1 MFQSQVRQEALPS
14 RAVVHRSRQ
23 TDLHPVLRIMGDKW
37 EEGETVGIQAEKD
50 GRYSG
55 NFADTEGETK
65 MTKTV
70 AITITHGMI
79 VRNILRTDILKIL
92 KSDEDTKIVL
102 VVMSMFKFYEEVA
115 AEFSDENVTVVK
127 WPYRINPVEWLLRTM
142 ADVIFFNAVRN
153 ETSEIKEMS
162 MKKKNYPKY
171 LWLRLARAVLGK
183 DKKIIIALER
193 LDTLLF
199 QYKRKKHWDT
209 FGEDKPN
216 LVFSTDFLCTNEW
229 SLIKAAQHHDVPVMT
244 LIASWDHLSKGR
256 LPTKFDKV
264 IAWNDFLKGQ
274 LIEYYG
280 YKPDEIFVS
289 GIPQFDYYTQDKDM
303 MKSRSEFLEGIGG
316 SYV

>member
-1 MFQSQVRQEALPS
+1 
-14 RAVVHRSRQ
+14 
-23 TDLHPVLRIMGDKW
+23 MGDKR
-37 EEGETVGIQAEKD
+37 EEGGTVGSQAKKND
-50 GRYSG
+50 RHPD
-55 NFADTEGETK
+55 NFARSEGETK

-70 AITITHGMI
+70 AIAITHGMI
-79 VRNILRTDILKIL
+79 VRNILRTDILKVL
-92 KSDEDTKIVL
+92 KSDKDTKIVL
-102 VVMSMFKFYEEVA
+102 VVMRMFKFYEKVA
-115 AEFSDENVTVVK
+115 TEFSGGNVTIVE
-127 WPYRINPVEWLLRTM
+127 WPYKINPVEWLLRKV
-142 ADVIFFNAVRN
+142 ADIIFFNAVRN

-183 DKKIIIALER
+183 NRNVIIALER

-199 QYKRKKHWDT
+199 RYKRKKHWNT

-216 LVFSTDFLCTNEW
+216 LVLSTDFLCTNEW
-229 SLIKAAQHHDVPVMT
+229 SLIKAAKHHGVPVMT
-244 LIASWDHLSKGR
+244 IIASWDHLSKGR

-289 GIPQFDYYTQDKDM
+289 GIPQFDYYTQDRGAL
-303 MKSRSEFLEGIGG
+303 KSRPEFLKEIGG